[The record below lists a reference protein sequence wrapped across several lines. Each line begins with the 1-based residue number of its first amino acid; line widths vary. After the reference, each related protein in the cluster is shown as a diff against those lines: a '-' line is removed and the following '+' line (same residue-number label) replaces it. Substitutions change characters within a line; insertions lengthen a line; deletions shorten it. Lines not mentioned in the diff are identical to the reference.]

1 VATVATGTFPQ
12 GVDFS
17 ADGTKAYVTNAG
29 STSVIDMA
37 SFTVVETIANVP
49 SGTCAVAA
57 TMDRNQGDK
66 GHVYVASNT
75 TSGVVTVVDGGTNS
89 VIAVFSVG
97 VRPLGIGIRMWPG
110 SM

>member
-1 VATVATGTFPQ
+1 M
-12 GVDFS
+12 
-17 ADGTKAYVTNAG
+17 
-29 STSVIDMA
+29 ST
-37 SFTVVETIANVP
+37 FTVIETIAGVP

-57 TMDRNQGDK
+57 TMDRNLGDR

-75 TSGVVTVVDGGTNS
+75 LSGKVTVVDAGTNS